1 MVALRIRI
9 VLPLLLAIGVAA
21 GPAGGQDLPGGLPP
35 EIDLPPAEL
44 PDNALPP
51 GAPIIIKGKKLQGV
65 APSGLL
71 APDDSD
77 WSGLGALVPAGTVR
91 MINRATA
98 KLGFAFYDMAAWQV
112 VRLDPKR
119 QAEIGCRRCEAIVHV
134 QFHDG
139 REAKRFTL
147 DLEHEYVIG
156 WSNEVGS
163 WVIRPAQ

>member
-1 MVALRIRI
+1 MIARIWI
-9 VLPLLLAIGVAA
+9 VPLAALPLA
-21 GPAGGQDLPGGLPP
+21 GPAVPIYAQDPSPGFLPENELLPP
-35 EIDLPPAEL
+35 TEVPE
-44 PDNALPP
+44 NALPP
-51 GAPIIIKGKKLQGV
+51 GAPIIINGKKLQGV

-77 WSGLGALVPAGTVR
+77 WSGDGSLVPSGAVR

-98 KLGFAFYDMAAWQV
+98 KLGFAFYDMAEWQV
-112 VRLDPKR
+112 VRLEPRR
-119 QAEIGCRRCEAIVHV
+119 QAEIGCKRCAAIVHV

-156 WSNEVGS
+156 WSNDAGS
-163 WVIRPAQ
+163 WVIREAE